1 MSNATVP
8 PLAAGI
14 RHESLE
20 VGAAPVIR
28 HFLEKL
34 DLPGLFDRHLP
45 SLPGRKRDVPTST
58 VLCLLLSNLLLSRKP
73 LYGIAAWASGFVP
86 EHLGLCPEDLA
97 LLNDD
102 RCGRAL
108 DHLFRARRASL
119 LTAVALT
126 AIRAFQLA
134 LKHMAQDTTTVT
146 FSGEYDEQPPIEQAN
161 RPARITNGHN
171 KDHRPDLKQLLYNR
185 TVTADGAV
193 PIHCK
198 IHDGNTTDSQVYK
211 ETWLALCEIV
221 GGPDFLF
228 VADSK
233 LCNKRDMRRIDKG
246 NGRFLTV
253 MPRTRAEHARFLDW
267 LQKNE
272 ANWSE
277 VTRKNNPRGK
287 DKPKVVYRGFEEPLG
302 SEEGYRIFWYHSS
315 QKQERDF
322 QARMKKLNKTRKR
335 LERLRPPGRGA
346 AFKTEQAAREAAQ
359 KALQKGKV
367 QDWLQ
372 VVIEEVVQVQNVQ
385 QGRGRP
391 GPDTLYKQVQI
402 KSYKIRVENNEA
414 ALQRAA
420 RCDGLFALM
429 SNDKSL
435 SVKEAL
441 EKYKYQPFA
450 EKRHQQLKSVFD
462 VRPMW
467 LKNAKRVESLLW
479 LYHMVDLVQALLERE
494 IRRQMAGEEI
504 ESLPLRP
511 EQRASVKPTSELV
524 LNALQGHRRHRLLD
538 PQGVEIYR
546 FHDPVSDAAQSVL
559 ELLNID
565 RSAYGIF

>member
-1 MSNATVP
+1 MTNVTVP
-8 PLAAGI
+8 PLVAGM

-73 LYGIAAWASGFVP
+73 LYRIAAWASGFVP
-86 EHLGLCPEDLA
+86 EHLGLRPEDLA

-126 AIRAFQLA
+126 TIRAFQLA
-134 LKHMAQDTTTVT
+134 LKHLAQDTTTVT
-146 FSGEYDEQPPIEQAN
+146 FSGEYADQPPVAKTDS
-161 RPARITNGHN
+161 PVRITRGHN

-198 IHDGNTTDSQVYK
+198 IHDGNTSDSKVYK
-211 ETWLALCEIV
+211 ETWLALCDIV

-253 MPRTRAEHARFLDW
+253 MPRTRAEHARFLAW
-267 LQKNE
+267 VQENE
-272 ANWSE
+272 VNWSE

-315 QKQERDF
+315 QKQERDC
-322 QARMKKLNKTRKR
+322 QTRMKKLNKTRKR
-335 LERLRPPGRGA
+335 LQRLRPPGRGA
-346 AFKTEQAAREAAQ
+346 VFKTEQAAREAAE

-372 VVIEEVVQVQNVQ
+372 VVIEEVVQVENVQ

-441 EKYKYQPFA
+441 EKYKYQPYA

-462 VRPMW
+462 VRPVW
-467 LKNAKRVESLLW
+467 LKNTKRVESLLW

-494 IRRQMAGEEI
+494 VRRQMAEAEI
-504 ESLPLRP
+504 ASLPLRP
-511 EQRASVKPTSELV
+511 EKRHSEKPTSELV

-538 PQGVEIYR
+538 QQGVEIYR
-546 FHDPVSDAAQSVL
+546 FHDPVSDPTQSVL

-565 RSAYGIF
+565 LAAYGLA